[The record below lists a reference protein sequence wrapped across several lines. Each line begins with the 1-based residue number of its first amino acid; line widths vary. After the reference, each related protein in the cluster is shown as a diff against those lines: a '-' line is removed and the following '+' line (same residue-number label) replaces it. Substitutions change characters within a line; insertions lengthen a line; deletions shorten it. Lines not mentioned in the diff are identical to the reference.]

1 MLVLL
6 ALSWHLGG
14 RARPQVGSRPGRAG
28 FKSTAP
34 QLLLLL
40 LLLARPPLLLL
51 LARPLL
57 LLLAR
62 PLPLVASLHTR
73 RHSLPPLPRPRP
85 LVALAQMWRTP
96 ASVQQ
101 MW

>member
-28 FKSTAP
+28 LKSTAP
-34 QLLLLL
+34 LLLLL
-40 LLLARPPLLLL
+40 LLLL

>member
-28 FKSTAP
+28 LKSTAP
-34 QLLLLL
+34 LL
-40 LLLARPPLLLL
+40 
-51 LARPLL
+51 LL